1 MRIRVVFAG
10 LLQAGLLACGQAAGP
25 VDAEKDEVAAQ
36 AAYRTAGNDAAK
48 SSSALGLVAGA
59 RPDAAPASPEE
70 LPAHL
75 NLPDPANAMV
85 IRTGNAS
92 IEVDSLDAGLGAL
105 RQLARRVGGYVA
117 NSAIQ
122 GGKEQV
128 RTATIEIKVPA
139 ERFEDLASGL
149 EPLGKIEF
157 VNVTAQDVGEEFV
170 DLAARVANGRRLEER
185 LIDLLATR
193 TGKLQDVLTVERE
206 LARVREEIER
216 VEGRMRYLK
225 NRSAISSLSVSIH
238 EPPPLVAKNPGHSV
252 LGEAFLRAWR
262 NFVDVLAG
270 AIASLG
276 YVVPV
281 AIVLWTLV
289 LVGKRLRRQPA

>member
-1 MRIRVVFAG
+1 MRIRMVVTG
-10 LLQAGLLACGQAAGP
+10 LVQAGLLACGQAAAP
-25 VDAEKDEVAAQ
+25 VESQKDGSAGNGARMAAADEVKARA
-36 AAYRTAGNDAAK
+36 T
-48 SSSALGLVAGA
+48 LGLVAAA
-59 RPDAAPASPEE
+59 RPEAAPASPEE
-70 LPAHL
+70 LPAHVDT
-75 NLPDPANAMV
+75 PDPASGMI

-92 IEVDSLDAGLGAL
+92 IEVDSLDPGLGAL

-117 NSAIQ
+117 NSSIQ

-128 RTATIEIKVPA
+128 RTASIEIKVPA
-139 ERFEDLASGL
+139 ERFEDLTAGL
-149 EPLGKIEF
+149 EPLGRLEF
-157 VNVTAQDVGEEFV
+157 VNVSAQDVGEEFV
-170 DLAARVANGRRLEER
+170 DLSARVANGRRLEDR
-185 LIDLLATR
+185 LINLLATR

-216 VEGRMRYLK
+216 LEGRMRFLK
-225 NRSAISSLSVSIH
+225 TRAAVSSLTVSMH
-238 EPPPLVAKNPGHSV
+238 EPPPIVGQNPGHSV
-252 LGEAFLRAWR
+252 IGEAFLRAWR

-281 AIVLWTLV
+281 AVVLWTLV

>member
-1 MRIRVVFAG
+1 MRFRVVVAG

-25 VDAEKDEVAAQ
+25 VNADKDEVATQ
-36 AAYRTAGNDAAK
+36 AFRAEANDAAK

-59 RPDAAPASPEE
+59 RPDAAPASAEE

-75 NLPDPANAMV
+75 NLPDPATAMV

-139 ERFEDLASGL
+139 ERFEDLTSGL

-170 DLAARVANGRRLEER
+170 DLSARVANGRRLEER

-238 EPPPLVAKNPGHSV
+238 EAPPLVAKNPGHSV
-252 LGEAFLRAWR
+252 LGEAFLQAWR